1 MSDRGVW
8 DGTAVKKIRSE
19 EVVYD
24 DWEIDEHGADEEEIA
39 VHDVDA
45 VLGYSV
51 DILRLGIYMLL
62 GALVVGLIYVVFP
75 YL

>member
-24 DWEIDEHGADEEEIA
+24 DWEIDEHGADEEEIT

>member
-1 MSDRGVW
+1 MRDIGSY
-8 DGTAVKKIRSE
+8 DGTAVRRIRPQE
-19 EVVYD
+19 ELYD
-24 DWEIDEHGADEEEIA
+24 DWEIEEYGEDEEEIT

-51 DILRLGIYMLL
+51 DILQLGIYMLL
-62 GALVVGLIYVVFP
+62 GALVVGIIYVVFQ